1 MTELI
6 LDQCQRHL
14 SQIMSFPLMPVSVSS
29 VFVLR
34 IFSRTHVNG
43 SESVHTARG
52 CSPAVRSRSGAAA
65 AVQLSFTHRVYFCCA
80 ATTELKWQHF
90 VHSTN

>member
-14 SQIMSFPLMPVSVSS
+14 SQIMSFPLMPVHTYSVSS
-29 VFVLR
+29 VFALR

-80 ATTELKWQHF
+80 ASTELK
-90 VHSTN
+90 